1 MPDGLVLKM
10 RWNRSESDTSAD
22 FYTPAFVTKQP
33 VGLESAGFS
42 AVLRR
47 QHGIIAFV
55 SDGLEQNGLEAMLAR
70 LRAGDVRALAR
81 AVSLVEDGAGAA
93 LVTAC
98 RAVGKRALRVGITG
112 PPGAGKSTLV
122 DQMARLLRKEGLRV
136 GVIAVDPSSPYSG
149 GALLGDRIRMQG
161 FEGDD
166 GVYIRS
172 MASRGMMGGLARGVE
187 DVCVVMEAAGRQA
200 ILVETVGVGQDEVD
214 VAAVVDVTVL
224 VLVPG
229 MGDEV
234 QSLKAGVMEVAD
246 VFVVNK
252 SDREGAE
259 RLEAEIL
266 GMQGLSSDSKKVPVV
281 RTVGTTGVGVGDL
294 MGVVRSLVG
303 ADVHGT
309 GKNPRL
315 RSETLRQ
322 AQGRLS
328 GTRIHTAPIDTAPIH
343 TSPIHSDS
351 IHAAQINA
359 QFGGAL
365 RLDHLGVAVRS
376 IAAAKG
382 FYESLGMVVGHEEVV
397 EFEQVR
403 TAMLPIGES
412 RIELLEAMAEDSTIG
427 RFVARRGEGLHHIA
441 VRVEDVDEMF
451 RRLSGEGVRLAS
463 DAVRVGAGGHRY
475 FFVHPAST
483 GGVLVEIVGGGA

>member
-1 MPDGLVLKM
+1 M
-10 RWNRSESDTSAD
+10 
-22 FYTPAFVTKQP
+22 
-33 VGLESAGFS
+33 
-42 AVLRR
+42 
-47 QHGIIAFV
+47 
-55 SDGLEQNGLEAMLAR
+55 AR

-93 LVTAC
+93 LVAAC
-98 RAVGKRALRVGITG
+98 RAVGARALRVGVTG

-122 DQMARLLRKEGLRV
+122 DQMARVLLTDGLRV
-136 GVIAVDPSSPYSG
+136 GFIAFDHSRPYSG

-214 VAAVVDVTVL
+214 VTGVVDVTVL

-229 MGDEV
+229 MGDDV
-234 QSLKAGVMEVAD
+234 QSLKAGVMEIAD

-266 GMQGLSSDSKKVPVV
+266 GMQGLSSDSRKVPVV
-281 RTVGTTGVGVGDL
+281 RTVGTSGVGVGEL
-294 MGVVRSLVG
+294 VGVVRGLAG
-303 ADVHGT
+303 TDVSVT

-315 RSETLRQ
+315 RSETW
-322 AQGRLS
+322 
-328 GTRIHTAPIDTAPIH
+328 GTRIHTVPIDSAPIH
-343 TSPIHSDS
+343 ATPIHSAA

-359 QFGGAL
+359 EFGGGL

-376 IAAAKG
+376 IAGAKG
-382 FYESLGMVVGHEEVV
+382 FYESLGMVVWHEEVV
-397 EFEQVR
+397 EFEQVK
-403 TAMLPIGES
+403 TTMLPLGDT
-412 RIELLEAMAEDSTIG
+412 RIELLEATAEDSTIG
-427 RFVARRGEGLHHIA
+427 RFVAKRGEGLHHIA
-441 VRVEDVDEMF
+441 VRVEDVDGMF